1 MTDPKAAQ
9 ELLRSTMRILAKTIK
24 PSQTPKPATRPRKAR
39 FGELLVKADV
49 ITAEQLQQAL
59 AQQKK
64 SGQKLGRVLQEIGAI
79 SESELHRF
87 LARHLG
93 IDYVDLSLANLHKD
107 TLFLLK
113 EVQAR
118 SYRALVLES
127 DEQGLLIGMADPT
140 DIHAYDQLC
149 RLLKRPVR
157 LALVNEAD
165 LLHTIN
171 SMYRRKEEIDALAEE
186 VKQELGEG
194 GIDIDSLSA
203 DEGSTEAPVIK
214 LIQSMFQDAVQ
225 VHASD
230 IHIEPE
236 ETMLRI
242 RQRVDG
248 VLQEHVI
255 DGRSVSGALVTRI
268 KLMSGLDISEKRLPQ
283 DGRFSIRVN
292 ASAIDV
298 RVSTLPV
305 QHGES
310 MVLRLLDHSANLVS
324 LEKLGMPPDIRERF
338 ETMIEQP
345 AGMVLVTGPTGS
357 GKTTT
362 LYSALDRVNHST
374 NKIITVEDPVEY
386 RLERINQVQV
396 NAHIGLDFARVLRT
410 ALRQDPDIILVGEM
424 RDQETVDI
432 GLRAA
437 MTGHLVF
444 STLHTVSAVATVSR
458 LREMGAPGYLLAAAL
473 IGIIAQRLVR
483 RICDS
488 CKEPVELSPG
498 QRAWLNAQV
507 GIERGK
513 AIKFVRGRGCN
524 HCLLTGYRGRIGV
537 YELLEMDSRL
547 TGAIQREDLDEF
559 LKAADEKKSYVPL
572 SRRALDYAIAGVTS
586 LEEVMRLSGGLEDD
600 GDSTLF
606 EQSAATGP
614 DSETDARDG

>member
-9 ELLRSTMRILAKTIK
+9 QLLRSTMRILAKTIK
-24 PSQTPKPATRPRKAR
+24 PSKPAKPAMRPRKAR
-39 FGELLVKADV
+39 LGELLVKAGA
-49 ITAEQLQQAL
+49 ISAEQLQQAL
-59 AQQKK
+59 AEQQK
-64 SGQKLGRVLQEIGAI
+64 SGQKLGRALQDLGAI

-87 LARHLG
+87 LAKHLG
-93 IDYVDLSLANLHKD
+93 IDYVDLSLANLNKD
-107 TLFLLK
+107 TIFLLK

-118 SYRALVLES
+118 SYRALVLQS
-127 DEQGLLIGMADPT
+127 DEQGLLVGMADPT

-186 VKQELGEG
+186 VKEELGEG
-194 GIDIDSLSA
+194 GIDINNLSA

-236 ETMLRI
+236 ENMLRI

-255 DGRSVSGALVTRI
+255 DGRSVSSALVTRI
-268 KLMSGLDISEKRLPQ
+268 KLMSGLDISEKRMPQ

-292 ASAIDV
+292 ESVIDV

-338 ETMIEQP
+338 AAMIEQP

-362 LYSALDRVNHST
+362 LYSALDRVNHPT

-559 LKAADEKKSYVPL
+559 LKAADKKKSYVPL
-572 SRRALDYAIAGVTS
+572 GRRALDYAIAGVTS
-586 LEEVMRLSGGLEDD
+586 LDEVMRITGGLDEETEPTV
-600 GDSTLF
+600 SNP
-606 EQSAATGP
+606 SAGA
-614 DSETDARDG
+614 EARS

>member
-9 ELLRSTMRILAKTIK
+9 ELLRSTMRFLAKTAK
-24 PSQTPKPATRPRKAR
+24 PAKAAKTATRPRKAR
-39 FGELLVKADV
+39 FGELLVKAGA
-49 ITAEQLQQAL
+49 ISAEQLQQAL

-64 SGQKLGRVLQEIGAI
+64 SGQKLGRALQDLGAI

-87 LARHLG
+87 LAKHLG
-93 IDYVDLSLANLHKD
+93 IDYVDLSLANLNKD
-107 TLFLLK
+107 TIFLLK

-118 SYRALVLES
+118 SYRALVLQS
-127 DEQGLLIGMADPT
+127 DEQGLLVGMADPT

-194 GIDIDSLSA
+194 GIDIDTLSA

-255 DGRSVSGALVTRI
+255 DGRSVSNALVTRI

-292 ASAIDV
+292 ESVIDV

-559 LKAADEKKSYVPL
+559 LKAADKKKSYVPL
-572 SRRALDYAIAGVTS
+572 GRRALDYAIAGVTS
-586 LEEVMRLSGGLEDD
+586 LDEVMRITGGLDEETEPTV
-600 GDSTLF
+600 SNP
-606 EQSAATGP
+606 SAGA
-614 DSETDARDG
+614 EARS

>member
-1 MTDPKAAQ
+1 
-9 ELLRSTMRILAKTIK
+9 MRILAKAIK
-24 PSQTPKPATRPRKAR
+24 PTKPAKQTKPVTRPRKAR
-39 FGELLVKADV
+39 LGELLVKAGA
-49 ITAEQLQQAL
+49 ISAEQLEQAL
-59 AQQKK
+59 AQQQE
-64 SGQKLGRVLQEIGAI
+64 SGQKLGRALQDLGAI
-79 SESELHRF
+79 SESELNRF

-93 IDYVDLSLANLHKD
+93 VDYVDLSLAKLNSD
-107 TLFLLK
+107 TIFLLK

-118 SYRALVLES
+118 SYRALVLQS
-127 DEQGLLIGMADPT
+127 DDKGLLVGMADPT
-140 DIHAYDQLC
+140 DIHAYDALC

-171 SMYRRKEEIDALAEE
+171 SMYRRKDEIDALAEE

-214 LIQSMFQDAVQ
+214 LIQSMFKDAVQ

-236 ETMLRI
+236 ESMLRI

-248 VLQEHVI
+248 VLQEHII

-268 KLMSGLDISEKRLPQ
+268 KLMSGLDISERRMPQ

-292 ASAIDV
+292 ASVIDV

-310 MVLRLLDHSANLVS
+310 VVLRLLDHSANLVS
-324 LEKLGMPPDIRERF
+324 LEKLGMPPDIRRRF
-338 ETMIEQP
+338 EAMIEQP

-362 LYSALDRVNHST
+362 LYSALERVNHST

-473 IGIIAQRLVR
+473 IGIMAQRLVR

-507 GIERGK
+507 GLERGK
-513 AIKFVRGRGCN
+513 GAKFVRGRGCN

-559 LKAADEKKSYVPL
+559 QIAAEEKKSYVPL
-572 SRRALDYAIAGVTS
+572 GRRALEYAIAGVTS
-586 LEEVMRLSGGLEDD
+586 LDEVMRITGGLDEEIEPTAFDQFA
-600 GDSTLF
+600 GAELAP
-606 EQSAATGP
+606 EIAT
-614 DSETDARDG
+614 